1 MGTLPFVFGTSATG
15 ENFTD
20 RKEETTRLVSNFQHG
35 INTILVSPRRWGK
48 TSLVEKAASVA
59 AGKTLKI
66 VFVDIFSCRDEND
79 FCSRLATAI
88 VRQTSTKLEEWLEST
103 KTFLNHLSP
112 KITVGSDPMNEFSLS
127 LDLNPKSQDIDDVL
141 NLPEKIA
148 SKKKIRIVVCIDEFQ
163 QIGEF
168 KDSVTFQKKLR
179 TAWQHQKL
187 ISYCLYGSRK
197 HLMNEL
203 FQKRSLPFY
212 KFGDLV
218 FLQKIETKD
227 WVEYIQGR
235 FKSTGKSISK
245 TIAERICPTVE
256 NHSAYV
262 QQLSWLVWARTEKK
276 ATEKGFNAACK
287 DLLDQNTPLFEKQTE
302 GLSSYQINF
311 LRALCDGVAEGFTS
325 KAVLVKY
332 DLGSSANVG
341 TIKRALEKKEI
352 IDIEGQKVYI
362 ADPVLVLWLKRFF
375 F

>member
-1 MGTLPFVFGTSATG
+1 M
-15 ENFTD
+15 
-20 RKEETTRLVSNFQHG
+20 
-35 INTILVSPRRWGK
+35 
-48 TSLVEKAASVA
+48 VEKAASVA

-218 FLQKIETKD
+218 FLQKIDTKD

-245 TIAERICPTVE
+245 TIAERICATVE